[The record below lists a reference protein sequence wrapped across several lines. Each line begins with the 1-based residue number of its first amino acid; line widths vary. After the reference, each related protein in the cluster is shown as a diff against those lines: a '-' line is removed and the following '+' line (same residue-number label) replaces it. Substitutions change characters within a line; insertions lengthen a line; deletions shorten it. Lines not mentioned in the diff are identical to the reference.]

1 MVGLL
6 NIKRMTNKQRLEACK
21 ELAHKLAYEYL
32 NKATEE
38 QKAIFFDNYNQ
49 TK

>member
-1 MVGLL
+1 MVGQL
-6 NIKRMTNKQRLEACK
+6 NIERMANKQRLEACK
-21 ELAHKLAYEYL
+21 KLACKLAYEYF

-38 QKAIFFDNYNQ
+38 QKESFFDNYNQ

>member
-6 NIKRMTNKQRLEACK
+6 NIKRMENKQRLEACK
-21 ELAHKLAYEYL
+21 ELARKLAYEYL
-32 NKATEE
+32 NKATDE
-38 QKAIFFDNYNQ
+38 QKESFFDNYNQ